1 MAGLKFNTESESID
15 MELVVCRVCHIF
27 GYLPTQVLN
36 MTRAHFYMLVR
47 HMDECE
53 IERARLLA
61 IAFHDPSKLFKTACA
76 QAQKIDNSN
85 PEDVA
90 AVLRALNQ

>member
-1 MAGLKFNTESESID
+1 MGSDVEVD

-27 GYLPTQVLN
+27 GYLPTQVLS

-53 IERARLLA
+53 IERARLQA
-61 IAFHDPSKLFKTACA
+61 IAFHDPSKLFKTANTPTV
-76 QAQKIDNSN
+76 QEIDSSN
-85 PEDVA
+85 PTDVA
-90 AVLRALNQ
+90 AVLSALNQ